1 MALGPLTNLDKDI
14 EDSAGKSGKYA
25 NMEGNCQPPPTM
37 THFWEMREHTGP
49 RELCIK
55 GGSCRPQQM
64 GPQPREESFSQ
75 A

>member
-1 MALGPLTNLDKDI
+1 MALVPLTNLDKDI
-14 EDSAGKSGKYA
+14 EDSAGKYA
-25 NMEGNCQPPPTM
+25 NMEGNCQPPAM
-37 THFWEMREHTGP
+37 THFCEIGEHTGP

-64 GPQPREESFSQ
+64 GPQPREESLPQ

>member
-1 MALGPLTNLDKDI
+1 MALVPLTNLDKDK

-25 NMEGNCQPPPTM
+25 NMEGNSQPPAM
-37 THFWEMREHTGP
+37 THFCEIGEHTGP

-55 GGSCRPQQM
+55 GGSWRPQQM
-64 GPQPREESFSQ
+64 GPQPREESLPQ